1 MTPPSRFAEMLL
13 TFFEKS
19 MDAIVVFDSQKRILG
34 ASPSAVTLLGIPR
47 AELVGASSSDLPVDR
62 SGQEERW
69 AKIQAGESVRSEVIL
84 TLPDGTRTAVESVV
98 TPNVLPGVHVSVF
111 RDIGAR
117 KERELLSER
126 YELLARHTHDIV
138 LFIDEAG
145 LIVEA
150 NQAAERAYGLS
161 RVELEGLPIRELR
174 ASPTLGDFAAQL
186 EKAFT
191 TGVLFETEHRRKDG
205 TTFPVEVGSRSAIVG
220 GRRMLL
226 SIIRDITERRLI
238 QARLV
243 QADRLGA
250 FGMIAAGVA
259 HEINTPLAYALN
271 NLEMLARRVPLLVA
285 RLAADGNGDAA
296 EELAQI
302 QQMLA
307 TAREGMDR
315 VRNIS
320 ADLKTFSR
328 PGNEHVDGVD
338 VREIVESAINIAR
351 GDIRHRAVLVRDF
364 GDIATVRANPPR
376 LGQVFLNL
384 LLNAAQATAVGRTRP
399 AEIEIVTRMDGDT
412 VVVEVSDDGVGIPA
426 DLGDRIFEPFV
437 TSKSE
442 GTGLGLYIARSTVRE
457 HGGDIQ
463 VFARPT
469 GGTSFHVRLP
479 GSARLK
485 LSSDRP
491 RRMVVDDEACL
502 LAEPP

>member
-1 MTPPSRFAEMLL
+1 MTAPSTFAEIFL

-19 MDAIVVFDSQKRILG
+19 MDAVLVFESTKRILA
-34 ASPSAVTLLGIPR
+34 ASPSACTLLGIPH
-47 AELVGASSSDLPVDR
+47 AELIGASVGDLAVET
-62 SGQEERW
+62 SGHEERW
-69 AKIQAGESVRSEVIL
+69 ARIQAGESVRSEIL
-84 TLPDGTRTAVESVV
+84 LTRPDGSRTAVESVV
-98 TPNVLPGVHVSVF
+98 TPDVLPGAHVSVF
-111 RDIGAR
+111 RDIGER
-117 KERELLSER
+117 RERELLSER

-150 NQAAERAYGLS
+150 NEAAERAYGLS
-161 RVELEGLPIRELR
+161 RVALVGLPLRELR
-174 ASPTLGDFAAQL
+174 ASPTLTGFDAQL
-186 EKAFT
+186 AKAFA

-205 TTFPVEVGSRSAIVG
+205 TTFAVEVGSRSAMVG

-226 SIIRDITERRLI
+226 SIVRDITERRLI

-285 RLAADGNGDAA
+285 RLAADGNEDAA
-296 EELAQI
+296 EEMAQI
-302 QQMLA
+302 QQMLT
-307 TAREGMDR
+307 TAREGIDR
-315 VRNIS
+315 VRNIT

-328 PGNEHVDGVD
+328 PGNEHVGGVD
-338 VREIVESAINIAR
+338 VREILESAVNITR
-351 GDIRHRAVLVRDF
+351 GDIRHRAVLVRDY
-364 GDIATVRANPPR
+364 GDVATVRANPPR

-412 VVVEVSDDGVGIPA
+412 VVVEVNDDGVGIPA
-426 DLGDRIFEPFV
+426 ALGDRIFEPFV
-437 TSKSE
+437 TSKPE

-457 HGGDIQ
+457 HGGNILI
-463 VFARPT
+463 VARPA
-469 GGTSFHVRLP
+469 GGTSIHVRLP
-479 GSARLK
+479 GSERLLPDHLCRARN
-485 LSSDRP
+485 
-491 RRMVVDDEACL
+491 VVSA
-502 LAEPP
+502 

>member
-1 MTPPSRFAEMLL
+1 MLL

-259 HEINTPLAYALN
+259 H
-271 NLEMLARRVPLLVA
+271 
-285 RLAADGNGDAA
+285 
-296 EELAQI
+296 
-302 QQMLA
+302 
-307 TAREGMDR
+307 
-315 VRNIS
+315 
-320 ADLKTFSR
+320 
-328 PGNEHVDGVD
+328 
-338 VREIVESAINIAR
+338 
-351 GDIRHRAVLVRDF
+351 
-364 GDIATVRANPPR
+364 
-376 LGQVFLNL
+376 
-384 LLNAAQATAVGRTRP
+384 
-399 AEIEIVTRMDGDT
+399 
-412 VVVEVSDDGVGIPA
+412 
-426 DLGDRIFEPFV
+426 
-437 TSKSE
+437 
-442 GTGLGLYIARSTVRE
+442 
-457 HGGDIQ
+457 
-463 VFARPT
+463 
-469 GGTSFHVRLP
+469 
-479 GSARLK
+479 
-485 LSSDRP
+485 
-491 RRMVVDDEACL
+491 
-502 LAEPP
+502 